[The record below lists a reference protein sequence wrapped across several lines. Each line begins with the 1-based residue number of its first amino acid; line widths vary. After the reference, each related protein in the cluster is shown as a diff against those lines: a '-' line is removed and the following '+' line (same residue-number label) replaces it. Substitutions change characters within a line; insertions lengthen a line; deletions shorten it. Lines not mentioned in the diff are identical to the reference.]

1 MNDLKGKSMI
11 NHQTTPLENAYVN
24 FLFKCVDFNNLEF
37 FDFKDMSHRTE
48 LFVVQSVSSERGFNS
63 YALKKYLFLEWNEK
77 EKYIE
82 LEDGKGNYA
91 GQIPFGDNGCP
102 TFSLNKIT
110 GSPDAF
116 EKTFLNY
123 ISAQRYMHNLKYI
136 CDVLEDA
143 YLLKLLQQINKIDK
157 GNNER

>member
-1 MNDLKGKSMI
+1 MI
-11 NHQTTPLENAYVN
+11 NPESKNPIDDN
-24 FLFKCVDFNNLEF
+24 FVSFMLKCSDFNNLEF
-37 FDFKDMSHRTE
+37 INFKNLAHRTE
-48 LFVVQSVSSERGFNS
+48 LYVVQASSSEKGFSS
-63 YALKKYLFLEWNEK
+63 YSLRKYLFLELNEK

-91 GQIPFGDNGCP
+91 GQIPFADNGNP
-102 TFSLNKIT
+102 TFSLNKLT

-116 EKTFLNY
+116 EKTFLDY
-123 ISAQRYMHNLKYI
+123 ISAQRYMQNLKYI